1 MFRFRLQSLLQH
13 RKHLEDDCQK
23 DLARARTDLQKEE
36 QALNRFQARKTDQQR
51 KMQDK
56 QKGRHTVTEIRH
68 FQNFL
73 LALEQ
78 DIERQ
83 QQRVIEYQA
92 RFDEKRS
99 NLMEAMK
106 QRKILERLKENERH
120 RYHRDQ
126 QKKERS
132 QMDEV
137 ASGRHIRKDPT

>member
-13 RKHLEDDCQK
+13 RKHHEDDCQK
-23 DLARARTDLQKEE
+23 DLARARTALQKEE
-36 QALNRFQARKTDQQR
+36 QALNRFQERIADQQR
-51 KMQDK
+51 KMQAK
-56 QKGRHTVTEIRH
+56 QKDRHTVTEIKN

-78 DIERQ
+78 DIARQ
-83 QQRVIEYQA
+83 QQRVVESQA
-92 RFDEKRS
+92 QFEEKRS

-106 QRKILERLKENERH
+106 QRKILERLKENERL
-120 RYHRDQ
+120 RYHRNQ

-137 ASGRHIRKDPT
+137 ASGQHIRKDPT